1 LMSYLTRALPTMMD
15 VQSMRA
21 TARRVAR
28 EVRGSVVISR
38 GIVRS

>member
-1 LMSYLTRALPTMMD
+1 LTRALPTMMD
-15 VQSMRA
+15 VQNMRA
-21 TARRVAR
+21 TTISVAR